1 MYDSTNIVLSQL
13 VYAQSSASLLK
24 MSKSFKITLWVAGQG
39 WQPGTHPDAF
49 SLLPPPTPSGIRQK
63 RRCIGVRKVL
73 GQSKVWENALW
84 LLEKQT

>member
-1 MYDSTNIVLSQL
+1 MIPLTLFSHNWFMLKVQHLCLKCQRVLKSLSGLLAKAGSQAPTQML
-13 VYAQSSASLLK
+13 SHCS
-24 MSKSFKITLWVAGQG
+24 
-39 WQPGTHPDAF
+39 
-49 SLLPPPTPSGIRQK
+49 PPPPPSGIRQK